1 MARRSGG
8 DDLDDLYIFETD
20 DTVDQPEAAAHQPA
34 AAPAA
39 AKKKKTGKRKRPAR
53 EAEEKASA
61 VTHLEELCG
70 GASTLLPLLEA
81 LPKRSALR
89 RMEPASVVVVCSSAL
104 RCTEVIRAV
113 KAQCR
118 CSVGKLFAKHM
129 KLGEQLAELERETP
143 VVCVGTAHRVGQL
156 LSSSHAGALQAS
168 SVRLLLVDGTPD
180 AKNFTMLTQAES
192 SAALRELLEGHFLT
206 GGDAG
211 ERSIQLFT
219 YSAPKYVGSKQ

>member
-1 MARRSGG
+1 MVRSLRTKPRRVGAGSVRPSTTSRRAWRPNCALVARISISMARRSGG

-20 DTVDQPEAAAHQPA
+20 DPVDQPEAAGHQPA

-39 AKKKKTGKRKRPAR
+39 AKKKTGKRKRPAR

-61 VTHLEELCG
+61 VTHLEELCD

-81 LPKRSALR
+81 PPKRSALR

-143 VVCVGTAHRVGQL
+143 VVCVGHGASRGPAAQL
-156 LSSSHAGALQAS
+156 LARRGAPGVVGAPAARGWHA
-168 SVRLLLVDGTPD
+168 
-180 AKNFTMLTQAES
+180 
-192 SAALRELLEGHFLT
+192 
-206 GGDAG
+206 
-211 ERSIQLFT
+211 
-219 YSAPKYVGSKQ
+219 